1 MARRQRAR
9 SRGAPRKAAVCLT
22 STVAALAERVAALE
36 SITPNT
42 EKAAATAAQ
51 TALLIDRQYQLSEQL
66 QAQQQAVEM
75 TAAEVRELIAAAS
88 AEAAA
93 AEAEAPVAEEA
104 APEAALDG

>member
-1 MARRQRAR
+1 MAAWL
-9 SRGAPRKAAVCLT
+9 S
-22 STVAALAERVAALE
+22 VAALE

-75 TAAEVRELIAAAS
+75 TAGEVRELAALSSAAALRPTGNRP
-88 AEAAA
+88 ART
-93 AEAEAPVAEEA
+93 P
-104 APEAALDG
+104 